1 MSLPAFNSSV
11 GVYRRL
17 LGMVGKHRIVFALA
31 LLAVAFDAAGQGLFF
46 YLLRPLIDDT
56 IAAPNPDFNYV
67 LPALVFLAL
76 IFRVIGNF
84 GGEYGMEWVGRK
96 LIAELRSALF
106 NRYLV
111 LPASHFDRESSGQM
125 ISRLTYNT
133 EQVAEAATKALIGI
147 VRDLLTV

>member
-67 LPALVFLAL
+67 RSEEHTSELQSRGQLVCRPLLEKKKKSRNNDPNPAF
-76 IFRVIGNF
+76 
-84 GGEYGMEWVGRK
+84 
-96 LIAELRSALF
+96 
-106 NRYLV
+106 
-111 LPASHFDRESSGQM
+111 
-125 ISRLTYNT
+125 
-133 EQVAEAATKALIGI
+133 
-147 VRDLLTV
+147 

>member
-46 YLLRPLIDDT
+46 YLRRPLIDDT

-67 LPALVFLAL
+67 LPAPVFLAL
-76 IFRVIGNF
+76 IFRGIGHF

-96 LIAELRSALF
+96 LLAALRSPLST
-106 NRYLV
+106 RSLR
-111 LPASHFDRESSGQM
+111 LRASRC
-125 ISRLTYNT
+125 
-133 EQVAEAATKALIGI
+133 
-147 VRDLLTV
+147 